1 MFPRVSASDVI
12 LSSICSSSD
21 GCRMLL
27 SFPCRDE
34 KCRQADAKREQ
45 RRQLLEALPIPN
57 VSVVVDFQVNL
68 NDSENASH
76 AARLLNTSG
85 NTSDNACT
93 HTYRTHTHF
102 TRIHTV
108 DLAALILNICKD

>member
-1 MFPRVSASDVI
+1 
-12 LSSICSSSD
+12 
-21 GCRMLL
+21 MLL

-76 AARLLNTSG
+76 AARLLNTSDFITG
-85 NTSDNACT
+85 LEQRFGKKSN
-93 HTYRTHTHF
+93 RT
-102 TRIHTV
+102 IHVEFINGPLPLVQLSVASTTIASSV
-108 DLAALILNICKD
+108 FLLVSFAGVLLS

>member
-1 MFPRVSASDVI
+1 
-12 LSSICSSSD
+12 
-21 GCRMLL
+21 MLL

-85 NTSDNACT
+85 KSFVVD
-93 HTYRTHTHF
+93 F
-102 TRIHTV
+102 LQVIHAYT
-108 DLAALILNICKD
+108 LWILLL